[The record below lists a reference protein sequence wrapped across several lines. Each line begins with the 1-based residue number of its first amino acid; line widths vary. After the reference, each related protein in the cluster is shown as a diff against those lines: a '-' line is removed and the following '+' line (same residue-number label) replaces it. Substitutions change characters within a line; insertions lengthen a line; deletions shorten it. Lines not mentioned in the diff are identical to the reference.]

1 MLERMILILNYGDAI
16 NMYQVQH
23 GIFKMVSNALLV
35 ANRDIAKWLRK
46 NGYERIITFEPDDG
60 VSGLYKPDMTNWPVE
75 PSE

>member
-1 MLERMILILNYGDAI
+1 
-16 NMYQVQH
+16 
-23 GIFKMVSNALLV
+23 
-35 ANRDIAKWLRK
+35 LRK